1 MAVVGLVLETFL
13 TSFSVP
19 LTKLVS
25 CLQSSGTGDSSV
37 GAAGWSEGPLG
48 ADDGFEGVSDSSQW
62 SPCLKARKQKKENEK
77 KEQIL
82 SISPGLGAIQ
92 DEVYTWGEIRHEV
105 LDLTG

>member
-13 TSFSVP
+13 TSFPVP

-48 ADDGFEGVSDSSQW
+48 ADDGFEGVSGFESVEPMFEGEKTEKGKRKEGANPQY
-62 SPCLKARKQKKENEK
+62 LARFG
-77 KEQIL
+77 
-82 SISPGLGAIQ
+82 SYS
-92 DEVYTWGEIRHEV
+92 R
-105 LDLTG
+105 